1 MQNVSRPSVHSTPSM
16 PDLIGKNHS
25 NGVMSILLIPPSGKA
40 TRARLRA
47 AHAQSNPTVSLIAT
61 SHHHALSIPHAA
73 YARASDYIPI
83 SWSFDNEG
91 PDLGLRQSPYL
102 FTPPDLMTI
111 TAVEETSNDLPALKL
126 NSLQF
131 DWAQEEGAARFR
143 AWSRPDADEGMI
155 TAAAFAELQD
165 RILAWS
171 ALVTAQ
177 DDMGLSEYIRDVY
190 VNWGAKRMVWLEEE
204 LEIRQQGLEA
214 YINAYRQKEL
224 PTQVLYTKHV
234 EYLES
239 SWSIEY
245 LVDYSDVAE

>member
-1 MQNVSRPSVHSTPSM
+1 MPSM
-16 PDLIGKNHS
+16 PDLIGKNHPYRI
-25 NGVMSILLIPPSGKA
+25 MSILLNPSSGKA
-40 TRARLRA
+40 TRARVRA
-47 AHAQSNPTVSLIAT
+47 AHAQSKPTVPPTTTSL
-61 SHHHALSIPHAA
+61 HHALSIPHAA

-102 FTPPDLMTI
+102 FTPPDLMAI

-131 DWAQEEGAARFR
+131 DWAREEGAARFR
-143 AWSRPDADEGMI
+143 AWSRPDTDEGTI
-155 TAAAFAELQD
+155 TTAALAELQD

-171 ALVTAQ
+171 ALATAQ
-177 DDMGLSEYIRDVY
+177 DDIGLRRYLREVY
-190 VNWGAKRMVWLEEE
+190 LNWGAKRIVWLEEE
-204 LEIRQQGLEA
+204 LEIRRKGLEV

-224 PTQVLYTKHV
+224 PIQVLYTEHV
-234 EYLES
+234 EYLENTLY
-239 SWSIEY
+239 IEH